1 MFRKKKEVNS
11 DWKMPR
17 ITYNKHVYSWKEKA
31 SKFNIQRR
39 HSWMTTTRE
48 PTRHHREA
56 WAQEKGTKK
65 KSLTRIIIK
74 NKLGLGQVVYF
85 GS

>member
-1 MFRKKKEVNS
+1 
-11 DWKMPR
+11 
-17 ITYNKHVYSWKEKA
+17 
-31 SKFNIQRR
+31 
-39 HSWMTTTRE
+39 MTTTRE